1 MKYEPNHIYH
11 IFNQGNNKQV
21 IFPKEENYI
30 FFLRKMRKHIL
41 PNVDFLAYCLMPN
54 HFHWLVYVKEIGCI
68 TKMSNNSKNTL
79 KMSDTSKVSDI
90 SKPQFENLKNMQNLS
105 LGIKNC
111 LSGYTKAINKQE
123 NRTGSLF
130 RQKTKSKRNFIDGF
144 TTVNNAD
151 FFEYE
156 NAYAI
161 KCFEYIHQN
170 PVKANLVSKAEDW
183 IYSSA
188 IDYKGLRNGNLC
200 NKNIAKKLLSL

>member
-11 IFNQGNNKQV
+11 IYNQGNNKQV

-54 HFHWLVYVKEIGCI
+54 HFHWLVYVKEIGC
-68 TKMSNNSKNTL
+68 TFE
-79 KMSDTSKVSDI
+79 MSDTSKVSDI
-90 SKPQFENLKNMQNLS
+90 SKPSFENLRNMQNLS

-144 TTVNNAD
+144 ITVNDAD
-151 FFEYE
+151 FFEHE

-188 IDYKGLRNGNLC
+188 KDYKGLRNGNLC
-200 NKNIAKKLLSL
+200 NKNMAKKLLSL